1 MAFSIRKK
9 VELLSAVEKNVGDSI
24 KSYKTR
30 SSARLKEIK
39 TETDSM
45 IDVNESMK
53 TTQGGSSTSNRVEA
67 RIKGV
72 GKRRH
77 LKIKYEDT
85 KVEETSPYFSPP
97 ETKDRDVSDKRTRW
111 EPRDWVQVAD
121 NIRTMRKGGDAPVD
135 DMGCDKCM
143 DEDAPPKVR
152 RYQSLVSLM
161 LSSQTKDQ
169 VTFAAMQRLRQH
181 GLSVPNILQTDDET
195 LGKLI
200 FPVGFWKTKVKYIR
214 NTTQI
219 LRDQY
224 DEDIPDTVDKLCQLP
239 GVGPKMAHLCM
250 SVAWD
255 TLTGIGVDTHV
266 HRISNRL
273 GWVPEPTKTPERTRA
288 ALESWLPR
296 EEWQEIN
303 HLLVGFGQ
311 TICRPVNPLCG
322 TCLNNALC
330 PFGRTQTRY
339 KKQDK

>member
-1 MAFSIRKK
+1 MASSIR
-9 VELLSAVEKNVGDSI
+9 SAVEKNVGDSV
-24 KSYKTR
+24 KSYTTR
-30 SSARLKEIK
+30 SSARLKDIK
-39 TETDSM
+39 TEHDSL
-45 IDVNESMK
+45 IDVVNEPIK
-53 TTQGGSSTSNRVEA
+53 ITQGGSSSINRVKA
-67 RIKGV
+67 RLKGV

-77 LKIKYEDT
+77 LKIKCEDT
-85 KVEETSPYFSPP
+85 KLETSPYFSPP
-97 ETKDRDVSDKRTRW
+97 ETKDRDVPDKKTRW

-121 NIRTMRKGGDAPVD
+121 NIREMRKGCDAPVD

-169 VTFAAMQRLRQH
+169 TTFAAMQRTAPTR
-181 GLSVPNILQTDDET
+181 T
-195 LGKLI
+195 
-200 FPVGFWKTKVKYIR
+200 TKVKYIR

-219 LRDQY
+219 LRDRY
-224 DEDIPDTVDKLCQLP
+224 NEDIPDTVDKLCQLP

-273 GWVPEPTKTPERTRA
+273 GWVPKPTKTPERTRA

-322 TCLNNALC
+322 TCLNNTLC
-330 PFGRTQTRY
+330 PFGRAQTRY
-339 KKQDK
+339 KKDDK

>member
-1 MAFSIRKK
+1 MASSIRKK
-9 VELLSAVEKNVGDSI
+9 VELLSAVEKNVVDSV
-24 KSYKTR
+24 KSYTTR
-30 SSARLKEIK
+30 SSTRLKEIK
-39 TETDSM
+39 TEHDSL
-45 IDVNESMK
+45 IDVVNEPMK
-53 TTQGGSSTSNRVEA
+53 ITQGGSSSINRVKA
-67 RIKGV
+67 PLKGV

-85 KVEETSPYFSPP
+85 KLETSPYFSPP
-97 ETKDRDVSDKRTRW
+97 ETKDRDVPDKKTRW

-121 NIRTMRKGGDAPVD
+121 NIREMRKGCDAPVD

-143 DEDAPPKVR
+143 DEDAPPK
-152 RYQSLVSLM
+152 SLVSLM

-169 VTFAAMQRLRQH
+169 MTFAAMQRLRQH

-200 FPVGFWKTKVKYIR
+200 FPVSFWKTKVKYIR

-219 LRDQY
+219 LRDRY

-273 GWVPEPTKTPERTRA
+273 GWVPKPTKTPERTRA

-322 TCLNNALC
+322 TCLNNTLC
-330 PFGRTQTRY
+330 PFGRAQTRY
-339 KKQDK
+339 KKEDK